1 MKNWVC
7 QSISYVKHC
16 FLIEYNSF
24 SDIEENIPLVIKLD
38 YGLYN
43 TEYKK
48 MREAYKYIY
57 KHNLNDFDWI
67 LKAKDDSYI
76 VMENLR
82 HMLYQYQADWPI
94 QIGQRFLTQ
103 V

>member
-1 MKNWVC
+1 MNLVC
-7 QSISYVKHC
+7 QSS
-16 FLIEYNSF
+16 FLSKTLF
-24 SDIEENIPLVIKLD
+24 SIDKITILDDKIPLVIKLNFGTFD
-38 YGLYN
+38 

-67 LKAKDDSYI
+67 LKAKDDSYV

-82 HMLYQYQADWPI
+82 HMLYQYEADWPI

-103 V
+103 VS